1 MPGSADPG
9 GLWEQAVP
17 SLQRGKHDTA
27 ESVGEKVPGKR
38 KEGCTSESKNS
49 TLGFPRLTAVT

>member
-17 SLQRGKHDTA
+17 SLQCGEHDPA
-27 ESVGEKVPGKR
+27 MPVGEEVPGKS
-38 KEGCTSESKNS
+38 GGVMC
-49 TLGFPRLTAVT
+49 F